1 MENIGVNKASDS
13 LSKWQ
18 DVLLVI
24 AALVVALVL
33 LNYFISSD
41 KGTQTNVSE
50 KDANLVDMASV
61 TSLK

>member
-1 MENIGVNKASDS
+1 MENVDIKESDS

-33 LNYFISSD
+33 LNYFISHD
-41 KGTQTNVSE
+41 KDTQTNVSE
-50 KDANLVDMASV
+50 QDAKLVDMASV